1 MKMSVTWNLFEYEG
15 IDVKFEM
22 DLLCTARN
30 DLE

>member
-1 MKMSVTWNLFEYEG
+1 MKISVTWNLFEYKG

-22 DLLCTARN
+22 DLCTARN